1 MESTRRPKIERRF
14 VLLVAVC
21 TLVAASAGVF
31 LSIRAGKE
39 SRAVVVAQFN
49 EEQLQVARNVKHFV
63 ERALGVLKKELL
75 GLALDFS
82 KESVNPESLYP
93 RIESCFTRVME
104 NGVRNIEWID
114 IDTRR
119 RWRYFPYR
127 TVPVAT
133 ALETLDP
140 TLVPPKEIGKGQLWV
155 SLPVVR
161 GAEVFL
167 GLSTPIPE
175 RKDAFILF
183 QVNLSWLLGPFLRE
197 IRSGRTGYAWIIDG
211 SGTFLYHPFSRFV
224 GKSAFEAR
232 KLNFPGQNYSVINGI
247 QRSQMLKGREGTG
260 TYTSAWH
267 RGLTGRIEKLI
278 AYCPIRVAEVPPQTW
293 SVAVA
298 APVYEIEE
306 AVKKAQFWQFILQ
319 GMVILVVGLAG
330 VAVLGLEIRWSKTL
344 EKRVRSRTEALRRSE
359 EKYRSLVESAEDF
372 IFTLDRDGRLL
383 SVNSFTANFFGSSP
397 DDLIGKSVHF
407 LLPGPAAQHLL
418 RQVQRVFE
426 TEKSFREEFE
436 LSAEDTPAWIAGNF
450 MPLRGESGEM
460 NAVLCIARDITESK
474 HLERQLINT
483 EKLASL
489 GTLAAGVAHE
499 INNPLGIILG
509 FCDLLIRKQAVGSQ
523 EYEDLKTIERQG
535 YHCKEIVENL
545 LSFAR
550 TESPGQSSTDLNTC
564 LEEIIK
570 IVRHTLEM
578 NRIELVTELADNIPA
593 VRADCRQLQQVFLNL
608 INNAAAA
615 MPEGGRLFIR
625 TAAEKGSKK
634 AVIQFRDDGTGI
646 RPEDMDRIFE
656 PFFTTKPEGE
666 GTGLGLFVSYGIIKQ
681 YGGSIECHSQ
691 PTDRPDQ
698 PRGTVFT
705 VKLQTRHGEER

>member
-14 VLLVAVC
+14 VLLVAACALAV
-21 TLVAASAGVF
+21 ASAGVF

-49 EEQLQVARNVKHFV
+49 EEQLLVARNVKHFV
-63 ERALGVLKKELL
+63 ERELGVLKKELL
-75 GLALDFS
+75 ALALDLS
-82 KESVNPESLYP
+82 KESVNPEALYP

-104 NGVRNIEWID
+104 NGVRSIEWID
-114 IDTRR
+114 AGTRR
-119 RWRYFPYR
+119 RWRYLPYR
-127 TVPVAT
+127 AVPVEA
-133 ALETLDP
+133 AFETLDSA
-140 TLVPPKEIGKGQLWV
+140 LVLSKELGDGQIRV
-155 SLPVVR
+155 SLPAAR
-161 GAEVFL
+161 GAEIFL
-167 GLSTPIPE
+167 GLSTPIPD
-175 RKDAFILF
+175 RKDAFIGF
-183 QVNLSWLLGPFLRE
+183 QVNLSWFLGPFLRE

-211 SGTFLYHPFSRFV
+211 SGTFLYHPFSRFI

-232 KLNFPGQNYSVINGI
+232 KSKFPGQNYSAINEI
-247 QRSQMLKGREGTG
+247 QRSQMLEGREGTG
-260 TYTSAWH
+260 TYSSAWH
-267 RGLTGRIEKLI
+267 RGSTGRIEKLI
-278 AYCPIRVAEVPPQTW
+278 AYCPVQIAKIPPQTW
-293 SVAVA
+293 SVAVV

-306 AVKKAQFWQFILQ
+306 AVKKAQLWQFILQ
-319 GMVILVVGLAG
+319 GLVLIAVGLAG
-330 VAVLGLEIRWSKTL
+330 FAVLGLEIRWSKTL

-372 IFTLDRDGRLL
+372 IFTLDRDGSLL

-397 DDLIGKSVHF
+397 DDLIGKSVHALF
-407 LLPGPAAQHLL
+407 SGPAAQRMLK
-418 RQVQRVFE
+418 RVQRVFE

-436 LSAEDTPAWIAGNF
+436 VSAEDTPVWIAGNF
-450 MPLRGESGEM
+450 MPLRGETGEM

-499 INNPLGIILG
+499 INNPLGVILG
-509 FCDLLIRKQAVGSQ
+509 FCDLLIRKQALGSQ

-535 YHCKEIVENL
+535 YHCKEIVESL

-550 TESPGQSSTDLNTC
+550 TESPGQSSTDLNSC

-570 IVRHTLEM
+570 IVGHTLEM
-578 NRIELVTELADNIPA
+578 NRIELVTELGGDIPA

-634 AVIQFRDDGTGI
+634 AVIQFRDEGTGI
-646 RPEDMDRIFE
+646 RPQDMDRIFE

-691 PTDRPDQ
+691 PTDGPDQ
-698 PRGTVFT
+698 LSGTVFT
-705 VKLQTRHGEER
+705 VRLQTRHGEER